1 MAMVITGTGSYL
13 PCRIVDNHELEA
25 TTTDFDRARAECT
38 LHDWVAGRIGVHTRH
53 RVAEGEGTAAM
64 ATHACRQALDDAE
77 LTGADID
84 LIVLSTFTSDHRLP
98 QSISLVQYELGS
110 TAKCIQ
116 IEAACAGFVDG
127 LAVATA
133 VMEQQG
139 YRYAL
144 VAHSD
149 VVSAVSDPDLFL
161 MQAIFA
167 DGAGAVVVENDPT
180 APGGV
185 LGVRTWTDGSKS
197 DWLYAGGGTL
207 SPITPERWVDRSH
220 FLRIDTQAIFGF
232 AVAKMAESLEVVLAD
247 SGHGMADVD
256 WVVAHQTG
264 VNITRAVA
272 ERVGLA
278 DEQFLMTLSH
288 TGNTSGA
295 TIPIALDHFNRL
307 GVLGHGDLVALPT
320 VGAGMAW
327 GAALCSWTE
336 TRVGREARAALDDR
350 LVIDL
355 TDARADGVN
364 GPLNDPVV
372 VA

>member
-1 MAMVITGTGSYL
+1 MAMVIAGTGSYL
-13 PCRIVDNHELEA
+13 PARVVDNHELEA
-25 TTTDFDRARAECT
+25 TTTDFDRTRSECT
-38 LHDWVAGRIGVHTRH
+38 LDDWVSERIGVHSRH

-64 ATHACRQALDDAE
+64 ALHACRNALDDAE

-98 QSISLVQYELGS
+98 QSVSLLQYELGS

-116 IEAACAGFVDG
+116 LEAACAGFIDG
-127 LAVATA
+127 IAVATA
-133 VMEQQG
+133 LMDQQD
-139 YRYAL
+139 YHHAL
-144 VAHSD
+144 VVHSD
-149 VVSAVSDPDLFL
+149 VLSAVIDPDLFL

-167 DGAGAVVVENDPT
+167 DGSGAVVISSDPSLS
-180 APGGV
+180 GG
-185 LGVRTWTDGSKS
+185 LGAVRTWTDGSKS

-207 SPITPERWVDRSH
+207 SPMTPERWADRSH
-220 FLRIDTQAIFGF
+220 YLRIDAQAIFGF
-232 AVAKMAESLEVVLAD
+232 AVAKMSESLEVVLGGA
-247 SGHGMADVD
+247 GHRMEDVS

-264 VNITRAVA
+264 VNITLAVA
-272 ERVGLA
+272 EQVGIA
-278 DEQFLMTLSH
+278 PDRFLMTLGH

-295 TIPIALDHFNRL
+295 TIPIALDHFNRQ
-307 GVLGHGDLVALPT
+307 GVLAAGDLVAMPT

-336 TRVGREARAALDDR
+336 TRVGHAARLARLAAPAVDDG

-355 TDARADGVN
+355 TDVDS
-364 GPLNDPVV
+364 VV